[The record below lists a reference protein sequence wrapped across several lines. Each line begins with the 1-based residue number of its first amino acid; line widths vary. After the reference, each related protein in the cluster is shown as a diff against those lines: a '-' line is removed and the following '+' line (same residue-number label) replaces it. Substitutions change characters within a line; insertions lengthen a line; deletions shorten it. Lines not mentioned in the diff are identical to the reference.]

1 MHSGGWDKINGGQ
14 STLALAVLTGCMD
27 AYTISNAN
35 FKNGKPAS
43 FQMWKPANGGYPSY
57 RENNPGGGSRS
68 LTQVSTQ
75 RTSVCE
81 YSEYPGLDRS
91 RRQSGRAAARRPRA
105 RRSSST
111 SSPNGTRRTTSSARA
126 PAPVRECCEYSEYPV
141 GHERSGV
148 PV

>member
-68 LTQVSTQ
+68 LTQVRTRSTPVSTQ
-75 RTSVCE
+75 HTVGE
-81 YSEYPGLDRS
+81 YSEYPYV
-91 RRQSGRAAARRPRA
+91 
-105 RRSSST
+105 
-111 SSPNGTRRTTSSARA
+111 GTLREHSA
-126 PAPVRECCEYSEYPV
+126 YP
-141 GHERSGV
+141 EL
-148 PV
+148 